1 MRYCINIHPFRRMDE
16 ITKLLLRSIY
26 DDSEIENHRNEKH
39 VGTTNLLIFCSAIK
53 TIENIFHEIKR
64 NENYHS
70 CAKYAGRQFQGAMR
84 LVYKYGDAVF
94 VREGMWQIMRLRARL
109 YHSFGYEKI
118 LVPS

>member
-1 MRYCINIHPFRRMDE
+1 MKLQSYFCVVFTTIQESKI
-16 ITKLLLRSIY
+16 IGTK
-26 DDSEIENHRNEKH
+26 N
-39 VGTTNLLIFCSAIK
+39 TTNLLIFCSAIK